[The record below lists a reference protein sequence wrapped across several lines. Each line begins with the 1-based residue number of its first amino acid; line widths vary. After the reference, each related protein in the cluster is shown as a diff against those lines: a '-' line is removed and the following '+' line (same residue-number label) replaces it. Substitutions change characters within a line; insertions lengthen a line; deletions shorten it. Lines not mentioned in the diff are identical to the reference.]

1 MMYSS
6 TLRSCSLFQFF
17 VIEKM
22 GFLIVVLWFAWM
34 EQLKSMVT
42 SPLVVHRTRRQ
53 SEIALLQEF
62 MRLILLVTVS
72 SQLAFYDMDIELMQ

>member
-1 MMYSS
+1 
-6 TLRSCSLFQFF
+6 
-17 VIEKM
+17 M

>member
-1 MMYSS
+1 M
-6 TLRSCSLFQFF
+6 C
-17 VIEKM
+17 
-22 GFLIVVLWFAWM
+22 FLIVVLWFAWM

-42 SPLVVHRTRRQ
+42 APLVVHRTRRQ